1 MSKKVKFDEDE
12 LRARRVFSKIE
23 QNSKSS
29 FVYRKKGNSK
39 QLQKNTPRGKEVVI
53 RITGNS
59 KTFEKWSDHFKYNTR
74 NNELEIYD
82 QDSNMYE
89 GKDEQNSFKDYY
101 NFDLAIPRKNENK
114 KEIREVLHLV
124 FSMKEHEATPKEKLL
139 KAALQTIT
147 EKYPN
152 NQAYF
157 VYHSD
162 TDNPHVH
169 CDLKIKS
176 IDGLRIDVK
185 KTDLENMR
193 EIFAKHLNN
202 LGIEAYATR
211 KWERNLS
218 QEKILNPQKL
228 KEVKSSMKNNH
239 FEVIDFGK
247 ANYKFAENGKAS
259 YFVSY
264 LSSKDHVTTIWS
276 KELEK
281 LVKSSDL
288 KKGEFAKFKIISKEP
303 FETVIKKVDKVT
315 KKRMVYTRTSYK
327 NIWDISIIGRAEK
340 DLDETLKTENRKNF
354 YSYQEKYLSDLDI
367 KNFEY
372 MKIKREKDNQIFSSE
387 LNSKFKKEN
396 KFNHLKKKN
405 EISK

>member
-1 MSKKVKFDEDE
+1 MSKKVKFEEDE
-12 LRARRVFSKIE
+12 LKAKRVFSKIE
-23 QNSKSS
+23 QNSKST
-29 FVYRKKGNSK
+29 FAYKKRINSK
-39 QLQKNTPRGKEVVI
+39 PIQKNTPRGKEVVI

-82 QDSNMYE
+82 QGSNVYE
-89 GKDEQNSFKDYY
+89 GKKEQNSFKDYY
-101 NFDLAIPRKNENK
+101 NFDLAIPRKNDNR
-114 KEIREVLHLV
+114 KEIREVLHFV
-124 FSMKEHEATPKEKLL
+124 FSMKEHESTPKEKLL
-139 KAALQTIT
+139 KAALQTIN

-162 TDNPHVH
+162 TDNPHIH

-176 IDGLRIDVK
+176 IEGFRIDVK
-185 KTDLENMR
+185 KADLEDMR
-193 EIFAKHLNN
+193 KIFSKHLND

-211 KWERNLS
+211 KWKRNLS
-218 QEKILNPQKL
+218 QEKILNPQNL
-228 KEVKSSMKNNH
+228 KEVKSNIKNKH
-239 FEVIDFGK
+239 FEVVDFGK
-247 ANYKFAENGKAS
+247 SNYKFEENGKAS

-264 LSSKDHVTTIWS
+264 QSSKDHVTTIWS

-281 LVKSSDL
+281 LVKSNNL

-303 FETVIKKVDKVT
+303 FETVIRKVDKAT
-315 KKRMVYTRTSYK
+315 KKRIIYTKTSYK
-327 NIWDISIIGRAEK
+327 NVWDISIMGRAEK
-340 DLDETLKTENRKNF
+340 DLDETLKMGNRKNF

-372 MKIKREKDNQIFSSE
+372 MKIKKQ
-387 LNSKFKKEN
+387 KEN
-396 KFNHLKKKN
+396 KSNYSKKIN